1 MHLHIEALAADRTAE
16 WRRAGDRGLTTV
28 RGRAE
33 RGPGSVRR
41 RLAAALAAV
50 SRASASGVRRLD
62 ACVAD
67 DPGSTARHPGPDLTR
82 QRPGR

>member
-1 MHLHIEALAADRTAE
+1 MHLHIEALAADQTTER
-16 WRRAGDRGLTTV
+16 RRAVDRRHTTV
-28 RGRAE
+28 RGRAD
-33 RGPGSVRR
+33 RGAGPVRR

-67 DPGSTARHPGPDLTR
+67 DLARRLTTSDR
-82 QRPGR
+82 I